1 MPKTVEHRSTAP
13 IPLLREL
20 RRVFE
25 HDAGEY
31 RKREQLSLSHMEQKA
46 LGARAYACEQ
56 AVRKID
62 ATLRDWG

>member
-1 MPKTVEHRSTAP
+1 MPKSTAP

-20 RRVFE
+20 RRAFE

-31 RKREQLSLSHMEQKA
+31 RKREQSSLSRLEQQS
-46 LGARAYACEQ
+46 LGARAYACET

-62 ATLRDWG
+62 ETLRDWA